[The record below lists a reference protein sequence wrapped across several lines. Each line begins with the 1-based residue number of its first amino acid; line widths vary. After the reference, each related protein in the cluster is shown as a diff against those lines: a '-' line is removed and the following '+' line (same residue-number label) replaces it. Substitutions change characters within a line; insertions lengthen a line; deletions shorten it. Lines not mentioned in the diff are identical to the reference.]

1 MTNSRCRFVDSY
13 WSSSDM
19 TKTTSLTS
27 LLTRDLEARSA
38 GSSGRA
44 LLRELKF
51 YCFDLG
57 GESSPLA
64 FARSLQSDDE
74 APRQLLEQILEWT
87 AAQPE
92 FQLVALV
99 ALAPELDVIARRLG
113 RGSPSD
119 DTVSEVL
126 AQATEALR
134 WTEEF
139 PEGERREFVLRH
151 ARSRTRGEQRRM
163 ARHNVPT
170 RPLPDGFDIERRNA
184 ELSDFSLELDQAVE
198 RRVISRSERELIEVT
213 RSGRA
218 TLRRYAAART
228 ESYDALHKRRA
239 SAESRLRRF
248 FTSEVSR

>member
-1 MTNSRCRFVDSY
+1 
-13 WSSSDM
+13 
-19 TKTTSLTS
+19 
-27 LLTRDLEARSA
+27 
-38 GSSGRA
+38 
-44 LLRELKF
+44 
-51 YCFDLG
+51 
-57 GESSPLA
+57 LA
-64 FARSLQSDDE
+64 FARSLQVDDE
-74 APRQLLEQILEWT
+74 ASRRLLEELLEWT
-87 AAQPE
+87 AAQPK

-113 RGSPSD
+113 RGRPSD

-139 PEGERREFVLRH
+139 AEGERREFVLGH

-163 ARHNVPT
+163 ARHSVPT
-170 RPLPDGFDIERRNA
+170 CPLPDGFDVELRNVEVA
-184 ELSDFSLELDQAVE
+184 DLSLELDQAVQ
-198 RRVISRSERELIEVT
+198 RRVISPSERELIEVT

-228 ESYDALHKRRA
+228 QNYDALHKRRA

-248 FTSEVSR
+248 LALETAK

>member
-1 MTNSRCRFVDSY
+1 MT
-13 WSSSDM
+13 
-19 TKTTSLTS
+19 TTTSLTS

-44 LLRELKF
+44 LLRELEF
-51 YCFDLG
+51 YCFDLQSA
-57 GESSPLA
+57 SSPLA
-64 FARSLQSDDE
+64 FARSLQPDNEGS
-74 APRQLLEQILEWT
+74 RQLLEQLLEWT
-87 AAQPE
+87 AAQPT

-126 AQATEALR
+126 AQAAEALQ

-139 PEGERREFVLRH
+139 AEGERRDFVLGH

-170 RPLPDGFDIERRNA
+170 CPLPDGFDIEKGKA
-184 ELSDFSLELDQAVE
+184 DLSDLSLELDQAVQ
-198 RRVISRSERELIEVT
+198 RRVISPSERELIEVT

-218 TLRRYAAART
+218 TLRRYAAARS

-248 FTSEVSR
+248 FASEVAR